1 MQHDSRGITIRV
13 FTISAIILALGV
25 VLRRAWVSDD
35 AFITLR
41 TVENF
46 VDGLGLVYNIG
57 ERVQT
62 YTHPLWLFLLSAIY
76 PLKLEPL
83 YIPILLS
90 FIFTLGAFLILL
102 RYVSTSTLSF
112 FFGLLILIFSNSF
125 VDYSTSGLENPLT
138 HFLMAVFF

>member
-102 RYVSTSTLSF
+102 RKFDISKLIQSTKYAKTMKLQS
-112 FFGLLILIFSNSF
+112 
-125 VDYSTSGLENPLT
+125 
-138 HFLMAVFF
+138 